1 MMRSMRKIHSRAMTL
16 IEVMVT
22 IGIMVVVMGMAFTVY
37 DQTLKAS
44 LKMTTRQAAM
54 DYSILTMDQIVGM
67 LGDAIAPTDLDDP
80 AAVAASFGPGSLSV
94 PVNKTG
100 AGGGLYLLTLRRAK
114 PERAEVPFEIEQT
127 LIKARGDSGALIKS
141 TLALGGRVKDFQIE
155 MSFRYALESRPGEPV
170 RYVDRLEPG
179 QWPAL
184 IQVTLSATMDDYP
197 KEPVALTTSVIP
209 GRIPK
214 TGGAK

>member
-1 MMRSMRKIHSRAMTL
+1 MTL
-16 IEVMVT
+16 IELMVA

-44 LKMTTRQAAM
+44 LKMTTRQSAM
-54 DYSILTMDQIVGM
+54 DYSILTMDQIVGL
-67 LGDAIAPTDLDDP
+67 LGDAIIPADLDDP
-80 AAVAASFGPGSLSV
+80 AAAAASFGPGSLSV
-94 PVNKTG
+94 PINKTG

-127 LIKARGDSGALIKS
+127 LIKARGDSGALMKS
-141 TLALGGRVKDFQIE
+141 TVALGGKVKDFGIE

-184 IQVTLSATMDDYP
+184 IQVTLTAKMDDYP
-197 KEPVALTTSVIP
+197 TEPVALTTSVIP
-209 GRIPK
+209 GRISRA
-214 TGGAK
+214 GGAR